1 MKRGKS
7 ILQNDL
13 SECLICRARQ
23 GIEIHEV
30 FYGTANRKKSIKWG
44 LYVGLCYQHH
54 RGQPNGVHF
63 NKALNEKLRKF
74 AQRKFEELH
83 GHEAFMQEFH
93 KNYL

>member
-1 MKRGKS
+1 MKRDKS
-7 ILQNDL
+7 IIQDDL
-13 SECLICRARQ
+13 KECLVCKTRQ

-30 FYGTANRKKSIKWG
+30 FYGTNRKNSIKWG

-63 NKALNEKLRKF
+63 NKALNEKLRKHG
-74 AQRKFEELH
+74 QRKFEEIY
-83 GHEAFMQEFH
+83 GHEKFMEVFK